1 MEKMNF
7 YTNLI
12 NAKDGTLIPIF
23 FNEKPMFSKYNPNR
37 DVEVFS
43 NQFSEL
49 KEKTA
54 VFVAG
59 IGNGLHLERLLE
71 NENISLIFALEY
83 NAEALDFCK
92 NHLQKTSKI
101 ILCTLENFQQQIL
114 ENYIPQIHGN
124 FVYKGYKSWILAAE
138 EYDANFSEKQIQ
150 KLILETLKNVS
161 RDIATQSY
169 FGKIWHTNILHNIYN
184 FYLAQNSKLLQ
195 TPEDFDTSKTLAI
208 IGASP
213 NLENQIEELK
223 KHPHDF
229 YVISTDTAFPVLLQ
243 HKIIPNAVAT
253 LDGQSVS
260 TRHFMQKIPENCLL
274 IADFCSNPA
283 IIKKFIKN
291 KAKIA
296 FTNTGHPLSSL
307 FSFWLWEKTQTKS
320 IYNVSAGNGTVLQLA
335 LDFGFSVGFTKYRLF
350 GADFAYTQN
359 KPYTKG
365 TYFDYQFNSKGNKIN
380 STENLY
386 SELMYKGKLI
396 VENSVITTENLKS
409 YKEYL
414 EKYLEI
420 RHFSQNQDVKLQN
433 QFLPKDFF
441 QWYLKNLVNDEKNAK
456 KTLLPLL
463 AWINNY
469 NKNSDNYNEAICFT
483 KKVLQSYLTEE

>member
-1 MEKMNF
+1 MSF
-7 YTNLI
+7 YKNPI
-12 NAKDGTLIPIF
+12 NAKDGTSIPIF
-23 FNEKPMFSKYNPNR
+23 FNDKPMFSKYNPSR

-43 NQFSEL
+43 NHFAEL

-54 VFVAG
+54 VFVTG
-59 IGNGLHLERLLE
+59 IGNGLHLSKLLE
-71 NENISLIFALEY
+71 NENISMIFALEY
-83 NAEALDFCK
+83 NSESLDFCK
-92 NHLQKTSKI
+92 NYLQNSSKFI
-101 ILCTLENFQQQIL
+101 FCTLENLQQQIL
-114 ENYIPQIHGN
+114 ENYIPQLHGN
-124 FVYKGYKSWILAAE
+124 FVYQGYKAWILAAA

-150 KLILETLKNVS
+150 DSILDTLKSVS

-169 FGKIWHTNILHNIYN
+169 FGKIWHKNILQNVYS
-184 FYLAQNSKLLQ
+184 FYLAQKSELLAI
-195 TPEDFDTSKTLAI
+195 PEDFDTTKTLAI

-223 KHPHDF
+223 KHREDF

-243 HKIIPNAVAT
+243 NEIIPNAVAT

-274 IADFCSNPA
+274 IADFCSNPS
-283 IIKKFIKN
+283 IIKKFLQN
-291 KAKIA
+291 KKKIA

-307 FSFWLWEKTQTKS
+307 FDFWLCEKTHKKS

-335 LDFGFSVGFTKYRLF
+335 LDFGFSVGFSKYRLF

-365 TYFDYQFNSKGNKIN
+365 TYFDFQFNSKGTKIN

-420 RHFSQNQDVKLQN
+420 RQFSQNQDVKLQN

-441 QWYLKNLVNDEKNAK
+441 QWYLKNLLNDEKNAK